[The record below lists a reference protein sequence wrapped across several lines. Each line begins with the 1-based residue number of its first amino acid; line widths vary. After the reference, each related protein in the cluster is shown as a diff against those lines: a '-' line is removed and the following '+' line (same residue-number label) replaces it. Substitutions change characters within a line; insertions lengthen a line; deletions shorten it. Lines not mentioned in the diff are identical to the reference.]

1 MTTLLETTKIHNHIV
16 PLERAAGAVEGAA
29 IDTDGFDEAV
39 FVVAC
44 GAIGAATTVAAKIQH
59 SSNGTT
65 GWDDIEG
72 AAIVTLT
79 ATDDNKAPAI
89 GLRLGGRAA
98 GSRRRYLRAVLTV
111 AGDNEADVGV
121 LCLLSKARHAPV
133 TNVPVAVDL

>member
-1 MTTLLETTKIHNHIV
+1 MNTLLEVTKIVNHIV
-16 PLERAAGAVEGAA
+16 PAERAAGAVEGAA

-39 FVVAC
+39 LIVVT
-44 GAIGAATTVAAKIQH
+44 GAIGVATTVNAKIQH
-59 SSNGTT
+59 SNNGSTL
-65 GWDDIEG
+65 WADIED
-72 AAIVTLT
+72 AAIVELG
-79 ATDDNKAPAI
+79 ASDDDSAPAI